1 MLYPKK
7 FKFKKVKKTKVFGI
21 ETKVNNPVIGVYAV
35 KSLTLGRITSSQIES
50 IRKLISRKM
59 NKLGFLRFFIF
70 PSLPVTSK
78 PVEVRMGKGK
88 GSLSY
93 WCFPVKAGR
102 LLFEFCG
109 VSFFSAVEIYKFIK
123 SKLPVRTK
131 LITFI

>member
-7 FKFKKVKKTKVFGI
+7 FKFKKVRKTRVSGV
-21 ETKVNNPVIGVYAV
+21 ETKANNPVIGVYAV
-35 KSLTLGRITSSQIES
+35 KSLTLGRVTSSQIES

-59 NKLGFLRFFIF
+59 NKFGFLRFFIF

-93 WCFPVKAGR
+93 WCFPIKSGR

-109 VSFFSAVEIYKFIK
+109 VSFFSAVEIHKSIK

>member
-1 MLYPKK
+1 MLCPKK
-7 FKFKKVKKTKVFGI
+7 FKFKKVNKKKVYGI

-59 NKLGFLRFFIF
+59 NKSGFLRFFVF

-78 PVEVRMGKGK
+78 PIEVRMGKGK

-93 WCFPVKAGR
+93 WCFPIKAGR
-102 LLFEFCG
+102 LIFEFYG
-109 VSFFSAVEIYKFIK
+109 ISFFSAINIHKLIK